1 MDVTLDS
8 ICDIQLYQSK
18 TGYRFSVD
26 SLLLCNFVN
35 LQRVSR
41 IADLGAGSGIVG
53 ILLSK
58 KYPAAQVTLF
68 EIQDG
73 LVRLAEK
80 NVVMN
85 HLQDRVQVIKCDL
98 RKIAE
103 SSSAIPSYDLVVSNP
118 PFRRVK
124 SGRIN
129 REEERAVARHEI
141 TLKLHELVAAVSS
154 ALTAKGRFCMIYH
167 PCRLSELIDTLRN
180 SDIEPKRLRFVH
192 SNMSA
197 EAKMVLLEAV
207 KSGRTGLK
215 VEKPLYI
222 YHEDGSY
229 TKELEEI
236 YGDSE

>member
-18 TGYRFSVD
+18 TGYRFSLD
-26 SLLLCNFVN
+26 SLLLCNFVD

-53 ILLSK
+53 ILLAK
-58 KYPAAQVTLF
+58 KYPGAKVTLF

-80 NVVMN
+80 NVAMN
-85 HLQDRVQVIKCDL
+85 HLQDRVQVIQCDL

-103 SSSAIPSYDLVVSNP
+103 LSAVPSYDLVVSNP

-141 TLKLHELVAAVSS
+141 KLTLHELVAAAASS
-154 ALTAKGRFCMIYH
+154 LAAKGRFCMIYH

-236 YGDSE
+236 YGDSV